1 MADIAL
7 VTGAG
12 RGLGAVI
19 AERLAREGFTV
30 AVNTRACVD
39 EAEAVVAAI
48 RDANGSAFAI
58 VADVTDRTAVER
70 MFTTIANHGTLRVLV
85 NNASYRPRQSARE
98 ITEEDWQR
106 VREVTL
112 DGAFRCIRCA
122 LPALRPG
129 GRIVNILGRNALNG
143 DPQRVHLS
151 AAKHGLLGLTL
162 ALAEALR
169 EDGVAVNAVS
179 PGVDSEGP
187 ELDRC
192 RDEIAAQVARLAV
205 VEAAELT
212 GSVVRVDCDG
222 SAVVS
227 AADRQW

>member
-1 MADIAL
+1 MADVAL

-19 AERLAREGFTV
+19 AERLAREGLTI
-30 AVNTRACVD
+30 AVNTRSRVD

-48 RDANGSAFAI
+48 RAANGAAFTVI
-58 VADVTDRTAVER
+58 ADVTDPVAVDR
-70 MFTTIANHGTLRVLV
+70 MFETVSANGRLRVLV
-85 NNASYRPRQSARE
+85 NNASFRPRQSVYE
-98 ITEEDWQR
+98 ITEEDWRQ

-112 DGAFRCIRCA
+112 DGAFRCIRSA

-143 DPQRVHLS
+143 DPKRVHVS

-179 PGVDSEGP
+179 PGVDADIP

-192 RDEIAAQVARLAV
+192 RAEIAAQVARLAFV
-205 VEAAELT
+205 DAAEVT
-212 GSVVRVDCDG
+212 GTTVAVECDGSVVSG
-222 SAVVS
+222 ASQA
-227 AADRQW
+227 W